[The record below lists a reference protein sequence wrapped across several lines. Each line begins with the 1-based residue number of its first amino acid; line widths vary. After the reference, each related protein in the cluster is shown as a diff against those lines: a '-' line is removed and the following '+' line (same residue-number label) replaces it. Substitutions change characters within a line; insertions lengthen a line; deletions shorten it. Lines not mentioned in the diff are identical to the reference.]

1 MKVRFKTDAAGII
14 KMTGGSLLTGS
25 PHTVIETITTDSRDL
40 DSNNFFIPIKGEKFD
55 GHDFLED
62 LIVNRKISCAI
73 TEDESFASAAEK
85 SGVTLIK
92 CADTLGALGKIGK
105 HHRDSLS
112 PLMVG
117 ITGTNGKT
125 TTKELV
131 YAVLSAK
138 FKTHKNIK
146 NYNNE
151 IGVPFAL
158 LEMHK
163 DHEAAVIEMGMNHSG
178 EIERLS
184 MMVQPHIGIIT
195 NIGAGHLEF
204 LESVEGVAYA
214 KSEILKGMKKG
225 STLIVNRETECFH
238 IVSGLC
244 EEAGIKMVTFGLNPD
259 ADIFPDSYKPGID
272 TMEIVYKNT
281 VVKVPLY
288 GRHNAYNIM
297 AAIALAESTGVSIED
312 VANAI
317 SRFENIGGR
326 SEILNRGYYIIND
339 TYNSNPLSSL
349 FAIDSMC
356 EVFQDNRKIAVLS
369 DMKELGE
376 SAGLYHVKIGE
387 IVAARNFDLILLFGD
402 MSSLYEKGALQ
413 MGFPEEK
420 IKTFDSK
427 EELADFLKA
436 GLNPGDAVLV
446 KGSRS
451 MKMEDVVNRLDN

>member
-1 MKVRFKTDAAGII
+1 
-14 KMTGGSLLTGS
+14 
-25 PHTVIETITTDSRDL
+25 
-40 DSNNFFIPIKGEKFD
+40 
-55 GHDFLED
+55 
-62 LIVNRKISCAI
+62 
-73 TEDESFASAAEK
+73 
-85 SGVTLIK
+85 
-92 CADTLGALGKIGK
+92 
-105 HHRDSLS
+105 
-112 PLMVG
+112 
-117 ITGTNGKT
+117 
-125 TTKELV
+125 
-131 YAVLSAK
+131 
-138 FKTHKNIK
+138 
-146 NYNNE
+146 
-151 IGVPFAL
+151 
-158 LEMHK
+158 MHK

-356 EVFQDNRKIAVLS
+356 EVFKQNRKIA
-369 DMKELGE
+369 
-376 SAGLYHVKIGE
+376 
-387 IVAARNFDLILLFGD
+387 LL
-402 MSSLYEKGALQ
+402 
-413 MGFPEEK
+413 
-420 IKTFDSK
+420 
-427 EELADFLKA
+427 
-436 GLNPGDAVLV
+436 
-446 KGSRS
+446 
-451 MKMEDVVNRLDN
+451 